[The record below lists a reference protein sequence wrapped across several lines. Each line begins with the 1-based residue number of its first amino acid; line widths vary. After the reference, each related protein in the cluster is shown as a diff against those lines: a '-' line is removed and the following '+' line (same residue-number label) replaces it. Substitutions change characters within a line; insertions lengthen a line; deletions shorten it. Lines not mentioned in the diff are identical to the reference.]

1 MTGPAERGHSE
12 RDRLRFAKELAAGI
26 GVVAFLLWLTFF
38 GTAGLVEIA
47 TLAMA
52 VTTLIWFAT
61 VEPERLTDGTRTP
74 SLMLFLLAAMASAVV
89 LTAALIMGTAT
100 LFLVALITFTAV
112 GVGLVRAL
120 GHRHRSAQE
129 VDDGVR

>member
-1 MTGPAERGHSE
+1 MTGPAR
-12 RDRLRFAKELAAGI
+12 RDDSRQDRVRFAKELAGGI

-52 VTTLIWFAT
+52 VAMLIWFAT
-61 VEPERLTDGTRTP
+61 VEPARLTDGTRTP
-74 SLMLFLLAAMASAVV
+74 SLMLFGLATLGSAVV

-100 LFLVALITFTAV
+100 LFLVALITFAAV

-120 GHRHRSAQE
+120 GHRYRHAPE
-129 VDDGVR
+129 AGDGVR